1 MDKGVLGRLS
11 RGACFPIHWR
21 FDVTRRKGGFGEERQ
36 GSKRRACTERGLRGS
51 WAGEHVLIGRFR
63 KGSRE
68 GGDGR
73 KESPSDK
80 DTRLREAPLDS
91 EGSDLFLTEWLR
103 VLVVCDLSWVSA
115 W

>member
-1 MDKGVLGRLS
+1 MFSRPLAVRCHKEEGRAES
-11 RGACFPIHWR
+11 G
-21 FDVTRRKGGFGEERQ
+21 RKGKDRQ

-51 WAGEHVLIGRFR
+51 WAGERVLVGRFR

-80 DTRLREAPLDS
+80 ATRLREVPLDS
-91 EGSDLFLTEWLR
+91 EGSDLFEWLR